1 MIKRKPTQ
9 TSEVS
14 ETVKEVI
21 TTNEVPN
28 TETSETEAK
37 PKPTRRRT
45 TKVVQP
51 VVEEA
56 SDVVE
61 ENQPFVENTDTEV
74 ISQSDI
80 LEEAAAIAKKIK
92 SKKAKEKAKAKAKA
106 KEKQKKK
113 KAKEKEKLRAK
124 KAKEKKKKKEKIK
137 KAKQKAKEKKK
148 SKSKKK
154 KK

>member
-56 SDVVE
+56 NDVVE
-61 ENQPFVENTDTEV
+61 ENQPVVENTDTEV

-92 SKKAKEKAKAKAKA
+92 SKKAKEKAKAKAK
-106 KEKQKKK
+106 EKQKKK

-124 KAKEKKKKKEKIK
+124 KAKEKKKKKEKK
-137 KAKQKAKEKKK
+137 
-148 SKSKKK
+148 
-154 KK
+154 

>member
-14 ETVKEVI
+14 ETIKEVI
-21 TTNEVPN
+21 TTNEIPN

-37 PKPTRRRT
+37 PKPARRRT

-51 VVEEA
+51 IVEEA
-56 SDVVE
+56 NDVVE
-61 ENQPFVENTDTEV
+61 ENQPVVENTDSEA

-92 SKKAKEKAKAKAKA
+92 SKKAKDKAKAKA

-148 SKSKKK
+148 AKSKKK
-154 KK
+154 KKK

>member
-92 SKKAKEKAKAKAKA
+92 SKKAKEKAKAK
-106 KEKQKKK
+106 EIQKKK

-124 KAKEKKKKKEKIK
+124 KAKEKKKKKEKNK

>member
-51 VVEEA
+51 VVKEA
-56 SDVVE
+56 NDVVE
-61 ENQPFVENTDTEV
+61 ENQPFVENTDAEV

-92 SKKAKEKAKAKAKA
+92 SKKAKEKAKAKAK
-106 KEKQKKK
+106 EKLKKK

>member
-21 TTNEVPN
+21 TINEVPN

-92 SKKAKEKAKAKAKA
+92 SKKAKEKAKAKAK
-106 KEKQKKK
+106 EKQKKK
-113 KAKEKEKLRAK
+113 KTKEKEKLRAK

>member
-56 SDVVE
+56 NDLVE
-61 ENQPFVENTDTEV
+61 ENQPVVENTDAEV

-80 LEEAAAIAKKIK
+80 LEEAVAIAKKIK
-92 SKKAKEKAKAKAKA
+92 SKKAKEKAKAKA

-124 KAKEKKKKKEKIK
+124 KAKEKKKKK
-137 KAKQKAKEKKK
+137 
-148 SKSKKK
+148 
-154 KK
+154 

>member
-56 SDVVE
+56 NDVVE
-61 ENQPFVENTDTEV
+61 ENQPFVENTDAEV

-92 SKKAKEKAKAKAKA
+92 SKKAKEKAKAKA

>member
-92 SKKAKEKAKAKAKA
+92 SKKAKEKAKAKAK
-106 KEKQKKK
+106 EKQKKK

>member
-56 SDVVE
+56 NDLVE
-61 ENQPFVENTDTEV
+61 ENQPVVENTDAEV

-80 LEEAAAIAKKIK
+80 LEEAVVIAKKIK
-92 SKKAKEKAKAKAKA
+92 SKKAKEKAKAKA

>member
-14 ETVKEVI
+14 ETIKEVI
-21 TTNEVPN
+21 TTNEIPN

-37 PKPTRRRT
+37 PKPARRRT

-51 VVEEA
+51 IVEEA
-56 SDVVE
+56 NDVVE
-61 ENQPFVENTDTEV
+61 ENQPVVENTDSEA

-80 LEEAAAIAKKIK
+80 LEEAASIAKKIK
-92 SKKAKEKAKAKAKA
+92 SKKAKEKAKAKAK
-106 KEKQKKK
+106 EKQKK

-148 SKSKKK
+148 AKSKKK
-154 KK
+154 KKK

>member
-56 SDVVE
+56 NDLVE
-61 ENQPFVENTDTEV
+61 ENQPVVENTDAEV

-80 LEEAAAIAKKIK
+80 LEEAVAIAKKIK
-92 SKKAKEKAKAKAKA
+92 SKKAKEKAKAKA

>member
-56 SDVVE
+56 NDLVE
-61 ENQPFVENTDTEV
+61 ENQPVVENTDAEV

-92 SKKAKEKAKAKAKA
+92 SKKAKEKAKAKA

>member
-80 LEEAAAIAKKIK
+80 LEEAVAIAKKIK
-92 SKKAKEKAKAKAKA
+92 SKKAKEKAKAKA

>member
-61 ENQPFVENTDTEV
+61 ENQTFVENTDAEV

-92 SKKAKEKAKAKAKA
+92 SKKAKEKAKAKA

-124 KAKEKKKKKEKIK
+124 KAKEKKKKKEKNK

>member
-14 ETVKEVI
+14 ETIKEVI
-21 TTNEVPN
+21 TTNEIPN

-37 PKPTRRRT
+37 PKPARRRT

-51 VVEEA
+51 IVEEA
-56 SDVVE
+56 NDVVE
-61 ENQPFVENTDTEV
+61 ENQPVVENTDSEA

-92 SKKAKEKAKAKAKA
+92 SKKAKEKAKAKAK
-106 KEKQKKK
+106 EKQKK

-154 KK
+154 KKK

>member
-61 ENQPFVENTDTEV
+61 ENQPFVENTDAEV

-92 SKKAKEKAKAKAKA
+92 SKKAKEKAKAKA

>member
-61 ENQPFVENTDTEV
+61 ENQPFVENTDAEV

-92 SKKAKEKAKAKAKA
+92 SKKAKEKAKAKA

-124 KAKEKKKKKEKIK
+124 KAKEKKKKKEKNK

>member
-14 ETVKEVI
+14 ETVKEGI

-61 ENQPFVENTDTEV
+61 ENQPFVENTDAEV

-92 SKKAKEKAKAKAKA
+92 SKKAKEKAKAKA

>member
-56 SDVVE
+56 NDVLE
-61 ENQPFVENTDTEV
+61 ENQPVVENTDTEV

-92 SKKAKEKAKAKAKA
+92 SKKAKEKAKAKA

>member
-92 SKKAKEKAKAKAKA
+92 SKKAKEKAKAKAK
-106 KEKQKKK
+106 EKQKKK
-113 KAKEKEKLRAK
+113 KVKEKEKLRAR